1 MTTTSKNALISNR
14 NALFDNFRGILIFVF
29 VMLAVLG
36 GIYRYNDAANL
47 PAWVFDHARGL
58 PIGIGGSPFTPVDLG
73 MIFFYFIGAMVAV
86 PSYKKRMVRD
96 GKGSARSHLFTR
108 NIGLIGIGA
117 VMYLIA
123 GIASQSETPGA
134 WGPLHSIGFTGLL
147 TMLFLG
153 LKPVWRAV
161 SGAAFITLHDVFSQ
175 YVYKFLNTPNF
186 SSDGGFAVCLMY
198 AGFFLITTVL
208 FDLYRINFILFLM
221 GFLPIL
227 AVTITIYGT
236 VPPTCYPYNF
246 TFFAVTYCAVT
257 ILFIIYYLLHK
268 GFAALFE
275 KYVFKHSTSQMIP
288 LIGRMGRN
296 LLFYFVARYPIAA
309 LFQILYNAFL
319 WRAGLVG
326 AGIIVSVAAIGI
338 FIGFEA
344 LFNKR
349 NWVVK
354 L

>member
-1 MTTTSKNALISNR
+1 MEIKNR
-14 NALFDNFRGILIFVF
+14 NALFDNFRGILVFVF

-36 GIYRYNDAANL
+36 GIYRYNDALNL

-58 PIGIGGSPFTPVDLG
+58 PVGPWGSPFTPVDLG

-86 PSYKKRMVRD
+86 PAYKKRVARD
-96 GKGSARSHLFTR
+96 GVNAARSHLLRR

-117 VMYLIA
+117 VMYLVA
-123 GIASQSETPGA
+123 GIVSQSETPGV

-147 TMLFLG
+147 TMMFLG

-161 SGAAFITLHDVFSQ
+161 AGVSFITVHDVFSG
-175 YVYKFLNTPNF
+175 YVYRFLSTPNY
-186 SSDGGFAVCLMY
+186 SADGGFAVCLIY
-198 AGFFLITTVL
+198 AGFFLLTTVL
-208 FDLYRINFILFLM
+208 FDLYRINFILFVL

-227 AVTITIYGT
+227 AVTITIYSA
-236 VPPTCYPYNF
+236 VPPSFPPYNF

-257 ILFIIYYLLHK
+257 ILFILYWLLHK
-268 GFAALFE
+268 GIAFIFE
-275 KYVFKHSTSQMIP
+275 KYVFKRPTTQTIP

-309 LFQILYNAFL
+309 LFQIMYNSFL
-319 WRAGLVG
+319 HHTGLV
-326 AGIIVSVAAIGI
+326 ASGIIVSVLAIAL

-344 LFNKR
+344 LFKKR
-349 NWVVK
+349 NMVVK